1 MNYTPC
7 EYIVWTRLPI
17 IRKEIAI
24 CMIKK
29 YGFNQSEIAK
39 KLNISRSAVSQY
51 MTGKRGK
58 LNVNDKKI
66 KNEIN
71 LSTKRIIQLG
81 DEVLNFEI
89 CRICKIF
96 QSKKIIPLKNRNK
109 HEIL

>member
-1 MNYTPC
+1 MKYTPC
-7 EYIVWTRLPI
+7 EYIVWNRLPI

-24 CMIKK
+24 CMNEK
-29 YGFNQSEIAK
+29 YGYNQTEIAK
-39 KLNISRSAVSQY
+39 KLNITRSAVSQY

-58 LNVNDKKI
+58 LKINDKKI

-71 LSTKRIIQLG
+71 VSTKRIIQLG

-96 QSKKIIPLKNRNK
+96 QSEK
-109 HEIL
+109 